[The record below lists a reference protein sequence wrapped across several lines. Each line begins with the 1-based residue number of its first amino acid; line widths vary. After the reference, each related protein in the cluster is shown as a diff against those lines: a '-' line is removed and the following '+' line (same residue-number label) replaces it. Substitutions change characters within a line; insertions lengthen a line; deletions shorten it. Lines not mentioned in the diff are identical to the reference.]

1 MKKIS
6 SYEISEKVELKFSE
20 ITGLNL
26 SMIESQSV
34 KPVNSASFSKF
45 AVQDICNLKLLAL
58 QGMKGDIDLI
68 PAKKYSG
75 VGKKVFMLMVQGQ
88 RIKSFYQCYA
98 VEKMPVVKTEPISAE
113 KKGLFSKK
121 PQAPKTAETLFSPP
135 TEQQISNKTE
145 VAQFIEQQKDF
156 NKTLLE
162 IVLELKKK
170 R

>member
-1 MKKIS
+1 MKKIQQ
-6 SYEISEKVELKFSE
+6 YEISEKVELKFSE

-26 SMIESQSV
+26 SVIESQSV
-34 KPVNSASFSKF
+34 KPVNSASFPKF
-45 AVQDICNLKLLAL
+45 EIKDICNLKLLAL

-98 VEKMPVVKTEPISAE
+98 VEKLPPVKTVPE

-121 PQAPKTAETLFSPP
+121 PQAPKTAESLFTPP
-135 TEQQISNKTE
+135 TDQQISNKTE

-156 NKTLLE
+156 NKTLLD
-162 IVLELKKK
+162 IVMELKK
-170 R
+170 RG